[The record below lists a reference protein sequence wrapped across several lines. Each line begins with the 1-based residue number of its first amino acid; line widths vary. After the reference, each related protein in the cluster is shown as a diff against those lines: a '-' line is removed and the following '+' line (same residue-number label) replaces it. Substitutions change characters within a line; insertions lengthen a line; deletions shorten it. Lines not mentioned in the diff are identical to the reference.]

1 MGKWA
6 KTGLAVVLL
15 ISTSLITVTSSHA
28 SIKPGSKC
36 VKLGVKSVSAGKT
49 YACIKKGK
57 TLVWNSGVKVVKP
70 VPKAKSTLAPTPVA
84 SQTPAAEPSATPTP
98 TPTIAA
104 TPTPTPSA
112 SPTDTSTPSPT
123 PTLTPTDTPTPTPT
137 ATDASTLGSKENP
150 VPIGTPLTIGDLVYT
165 IKKVEYN
172 IDAKLCAADG
182 TNSGCVVDSNGVASV
197 DPTDTNSWVSVTF
210 SVQNNATATASP
222 AGISTSFF
230 INLPNGDL
238 AWSDDLIFGYPLLS
252 DVNIAPAGTGT
263 GTVNFQVPKTLTNLN
278 STLELGDSSN
288 GDTVNYYFQINW

>member
-15 ISTSLITVTSSHA
+15 ISTSLITATSSQA

-36 VKLGVKSVSAGKT
+36 VKLGVKSVAAGKT
-49 YACIKKGK
+49 YSCTKKGK
-57 TLVWNSGVKVVKP
+57 TLVWNSGVKVVKQ
-70 VPKAKSTLAPTPVA
+70 VPKTKSTPAATPA
-84 SQTPAAEPSATPTP
+84 SSQTPAAAPSVTP
-98 TPTIAA
+98 TPTISE
-104 TPTPTPSA
+104 TKTPTPSA
-112 SPTDTSTPSPT
+112 SPTATPT
-123 PTLTPTDTPTPTPT
+123 PTSSSTPTATPTPT
-137 ATDASTLGSKENP
+137 ATTTTDASALGSKENP

-172 IDAKLCAADG
+172 IDTKLCAADG
-182 TNSGCVVDSNGVASV
+182 TNTGCVIDSNGVASV

-222 AGISTSFF
+222 DGISTAFF

-263 GTVNFQVPKTLTNLN
+263 GTVNFQVPKTLTHLN

-288 GDTVNYYFQINW
+288 GDTVNYYFQISW